1 MAADEEQIR
10 VLVVDD
16 HAVVR
21 RGLLAF
27 LAGESDLDVVGEAR
41 EEPRRSTSSHNWT
54 PTGSA
59 PTSC

>member
-1 MAADEEQIR
+1 MALEPVERIR

-27 LAGESDLDVVGEAR
+27 LETEPDLG
-41 EEPRRSTSSHNWT
+41 
-54 PTGSA
+54 
-59 PTSC
+59 